1 MSTMRGNELCGN
13 FHYKFVYVTLPFLA
27 ELSTN
32 NATQSKESFQ
42 TSSFFVLE
50 LELTAL
56 QNNRLVVV
64 LVVLYWYKLNQIPLN
79 MTVKDESDPVNQLL
93 DKVRPHVA
101 KLTFG
106 SIVGYCSG
114 AAAKKIGRALAV
126 ICGLGFIAIQSGE
139 L

>member
-1 MSTMRGNELCGN
+1 VAIFINYVAIVIINSYTVYYRFSPNYQPSPPNEKN
-13 FHYKFVYVTLPFLA
+13 SY
-27 ELSTN
+27 
-32 NATQSKESFQ
+32 Q
-42 TSSFFVLE
+42 TSSFLYLKCEVH
-50 LELTAL
+50 
-56 QNNRLVVV
+56 NNSAVH
-64 LVVLYWYKLNQIPLN
+64 LNQISLN
-79 MTVKDESDPVNQLL
+79 MTVKDENDPVNQLL

-126 ICGLGFIAIQSGE
+126 LCGLGFIAIQSGE